1 MASFARWY
9 VSKLHT
15 YPWTVNLGSALVL
28 MTAGDVLAQELEV
41 HGMDKT
47 SLSPSNE
54 EDELLDRPGNFRVR
68 RYARESEE
76 ESQSHHKTH
85 NSRPEFNFFTASP
98 STAIGTSSSSSTT
111 VLDDVSILDVI
122 RDEFWF
128 WNPFRTATMAAWS
141 VGAYTPF
148 YIGIYHLYEKY
159 LPKQTPVGIGARVF
173 LSCALSCPINAAFY
187 VYGTTVHHTTEWW
200 SLRQQVPN
208 ELRGDR
214 GMILCKDDDNNNNNK
229 NGEDTSLLELEVP
242 LPFEWD
248 QLWAKALLKLETE
261 LPQTIIASGSCWIPI
276 NLFTFTYIPPHLRPL
291 SLMFFSIFWNCY
303 LSLSQHKDLI
313 IPSQ

>member
-9 VSKLHT
+9 VSKLHS

-47 SLSPSNE
+47 TSSSSSNKE
-54 EDELLDRPGNFRVR
+54 QELDRHPQHIHVR
-68 RYARESEE
+68 RYGTLGPDLESD
-76 ESQSHHKTH
+76 SHSH
-85 NSRPEFNFFTASP
+85 SRQNTDNTKPEFKFFTATP
-98 STAIGTSSSSSTT
+98 TPAIGSSSPSSSSTT
-111 VLDDVSILDVI
+111 VSSVSVWDAI

-159 LPKQTPVGIGARVF
+159 LPKQTMVGIGARVT
-173 LSCALSCPINAAFY
+173 LSFILSGPINAAFY
-187 VYGTTVHHTTEWW
+187 VYGTAVHHTTEWW
-200 SLRQQVPN
+200 L
-208 ELRGDR
+208 
-214 GMILCKDDDNNNNNK
+214 
-229 NGEDTSLLELEVP
+229 LEVP
-242 LPFEWD
+242 LNINFEWD

-261 LPQTIIASGSCWIPI
+261 LPQTMIASGSCWIPI
-276 NLFTFTYIPPHLRPL
+276 NLFTFTYVPPHLRPL

-303 LSLSQHKDLI
+303 LSLSQHKDLVL
-313 IPSQ
+313 PNPQELQM